1 MNMPLPMQV
10 FAPAVKKE
18 DARSLSALEQYERR
32 RQVVRAHQRG
42 ARKVQ
47 IARELGLSY
56 TAVCLI
62 IARYQEQGA
71 DAILPHRRG
80 RRSGEGRAMSTEQ
93 EEQVQQMIRDNKPR
107 QLQMDFAEWTRPAVA
122 ELISKQLGVKMH
134 IRSVTN
140 YLKRWNI
147 VVERAVPSPY
157 LRAQKLMV
165 PDMAEQ
171 MKTPVPSMPMMP
183 SIYDPLTQAVS
194 HSY

>member
-1 MNMPLPMQV
+1 MNMPLTMQV
-10 FAPAVKKE
+10 FAPAAKKE

-80 RRSGEGRAMSTEQ
+80 RRSGEGRAMSSEQ
-93 EEQVQQMIRDNKPR
+93 EQQVQQLIRDNKPC

-122 ELISKQLGVKMH
+122 ELINKQLGVQMH

-157 LRAQKLMV
+157 LRAQKLMMLDTV
-165 PDMAEQ
+165 EQ
-171 MKTPVPSMPMMP
+171 VKAPVP
-183 SIYDPLTQAVS
+183 SIYDPLTQAAS
-194 HSY
+194 HLN